1 MSSLFNFDSIK
12 NHPSRSSFDLSR
24 HQPFSAKIGELLP
37 VYWRMTYPGDSF
49 ELRHQHFT
57 RTEPVNTAAFVRIR
71 EYFDWYYVPLRLI
84 NKNIQQALV
93 QMESNPVQA
102 SSLSQNRDIT
112 TDVPYTSFFPNQ
124 LSSSYNTLAGLLF
137 HSTLSGA
144 YIDGNTSEVT
154 FIRNIFGFKVS
165 ALSYKLLHYLR
176 FGNFIP
182 SVSVGSWNKIGYTS
196 VPFDVYDPRA
206 SVSMNA
212 QLLPL
217 FTYQKIYADYFRFA
231 QWEQNEPYTYN
242 VDWYSGGN
250 FFAQLT
256 TQAQVA
262 QYLSK
267 NNVFTLRYANW
278 NKDMFMGLMPDQQ
291 LGDVAMIDTSN
302 STEQFLNLVAK
313 VPSASSPSAFQYVF
327 DGIRPDDITG
337 AVTAHPITDI
347 PTTVT
352 TRLAASVGVSIPSGL
367 TASFNVI
374 QLRLAEAVQKWKE
387 ISQFSD
393 PNYKDQLEAHWKVKL
408 SAALSDR
415 CQWIG
420 GSSSNVSISE
430 VENNNLVD
438 GAQAILA
445 GKGVGTG
452 QTYEKFSCDEHGILM
467 CIYHAI
473 PLLNY
478 TITGLASELMLTNT
492 ADFAI
497 PELDKIGMQS
507 LPIFAFANTPSYS
520 FLSKSFPMGYLPRY
534 YFAKTDYDGVLG
546 NFLTTNKDWIVTL
559 DPSYLKNWF
568 TNSITTTTSS
578 VLNYGFFKVNP
589 RVMDSIFAV
598 NADDSID
605 TDQLKVNCFFDVKV
619 VRNLDYSG
627 MPY

>member
-57 RTEPVNTAAFVRIR
+57 RTEPVNTAAFVRVR

-102 SSLSQNRDIT
+102 SSLIENRDIT

-124 LSSSYNTLAGLLF
+124 LVSSYDTLAGLLF

-144 YIDGNTSEVT
+144 YIDGNTPSNS
-154 FIRNIFGFKVS
+154 FIRNMFGFKVS

-182 SVSVGSWNKIGYTS
+182 SVSVGAWNMIGYTS

-206 SVSMNA
+206 AVSMNTH
-212 QLLPL
+212 LLPL
-217 FTYQKIYADYFRFA
+217 FAYQKIYADYFRFS

-256 TQAQVA
+256 TSAQAA

-267 NNVFTLRYANW
+267 NNVLTLRYANW

-302 STEQFLNLVAK
+302 STDQFLNLVARVGSGTAEQVDYPYTK
-313 VPSASSPSAFQYVF
+313 LIGGSSPTQERSPLASGTYSSSGIV
-327 DGIRPDDITG
+327 DG
-337 AVTAHPITDI
+337 
-347 PTTVT
+347 
-352 TRLAASVGVSIPSGL
+352 LSGVVVPSGL

-430 VENNNLVD
+430 VENNNLSD
-438 GAQAILA
+438 GAQATLA

-534 YFAKTDYDGVLG
+534 YFAKTDHDGVLG

-568 TNSITTTTSS
+568 ENSVTTTTSS

-598 NADDSID
+598 KADGSVD
-605 TDQLKVNCFFDVKV
+605 TDQLKINCFFDVKV
-619 VRNLDYSG
+619 ARNLDYSG

>member
-1 MSSLFNFDSIK
+1 MSSLFNYDSIK

-24 HQPFSAKIGELLP
+24 HQPFSAKVGEILP
-37 VYWRMTYPGDSF
+37 VYWKIVYPGDSF

-57 RTEPVNTAAFVRIR
+57 RTEPVNTAAFVRVR

-93 QMESNPVQA
+93 QMEDNPVQA
-102 SSLSQNRDIT
+102 SSLMANRDVT
-112 TDVPYTSFFPNQ
+112 TDIPYTALFSPTIGQSLHDLLFRQ
-124 LSSSYNTLAGLLF
+124 TTTGSYISSS
-137 HSTLSGA
+137 
-144 YIDGNTSEVT
+144 TSSSQ
-154 FIRNIFGFKVS
+154 FIRNIFGFKTS
-165 ALSYKLLHYLR
+165 ALTYKLLHYLR
-176 FGNFIP
+176 FGNFLSP
-182 SVSVGSWNKIGYTS
+182 QTTFDNWKAIGYTS
-196 VPFDVYDPRA
+196 VSFNDYEPRA
-206 SVSMNA
+206 QVSLNTSI
-212 QLLPL
+212 LPL
-217 FTYQKIYADYFRFA
+217 FAYQKIYADYFRFS

-242 VDWYSGGN
+242 IDWYSGGN
-250 FFAQLT
+250 FFVSLT
-256 TQAQVA
+256 SATQIS

-267 NNVFTLRYANW
+267 NNLFTLRYCNW
-278 NKDMFMGLMPDQQ
+278 HKDMFMGLLPDQQ

-302 STEQFLNLVAK
+302 STEQFLNLVSKYPANSS
-313 VPSASSPSAFQYVF
+313 VQTTYDVYGNFTGSASVNGKQTIPYSSSVPEDF
-327 DGIRPDDITG
+327 TG
-337 AVTAHPITDI
+337 LVN
-347 PTTVT
+347 
-352 TRLAASVGVSIPSGL
+352 LGVNVPSGL

-374 QLRLAEAVQKWKE
+374 QLRLAESVQKWKE

-393 PNYKDQLEAHWKVKL
+393 PNYKDQLEAHWRVKL
-408 SAALSDR
+408 SSALSDR

-438 GAQAILA
+438 GAQATLA

-452 QTYEKFSCDEHGILM
+452 QTFEKASFDEHGILM
-467 CIYHAI
+467 CVYHSM

-478 TITGLASELMLTNT
+478 TITGLSPELMLTNT

-497 PELDKIGMQS
+497 PELDRIGMQS
-507 LPIFAFANTPSYS
+507 LPIFAFANTPSYT

-534 YFAKTDYDGVLG
+534 YFAKTDHDGVLG

-559 DPSYLKNWF
+559 NPSYLTDWF
-568 TNSITTTTSS
+568 NNSITTSTSS

-598 NADDSID
+598 KADDSVD
-605 TDQLKVNCFFDVKV
+605 TDQLKINCFFDVKV